1 MDDPI
6 KKFHLVTSNI
16 FSFQG
21 MATVVA
27 EEDVGQLPMAR
38 GTMTDGTEVV
48 KAIVGTTST
57 TIPVGKNLLPV
68 TAGMTEGVRA
78 QAVTAEAAAVTTDV
92 TMGAPPARMTG
103 LYPYPGMT
111 GSSRSYSRAATDHRA
126 STLIG
131 MRTFRSRP
139 QAPTCPTVL
148 KM

>member
-1 MDDPI
+1 
-6 KKFHLVTSNI
+6 
-16 FSFQG
+16 

-27 EEDVGQLPMAR
+27 EEVVGQLPMAR

-57 TIPVGKNLLPV
+57 TIPVGKNLPQV
-68 TAGMTEGVRA
+68 IAGMTAGGHA
-78 QAVTAEAAAVTTDV
+78 QAVTAGAAAVTTDV

-111 GSSRSYSRAATDHRA
+111 GSSRSYSRAATGHRA